1 MVLECCISYKH
12 AKEPELRPGKMIRIV
27 GMREDLTT
35 IILDLQGIMRL
46 KMFVYWIYLRS
57 GNLTY
62 NYEVIKLWA
71 HRYHEIWP
79 STVKIEKKIDCPLSK
94 HLIAIPRQNHHL
106 NKHPLNSWWWRKHK
120 QINYHARKSQAYKNP
135 IVTYVRCLKSV
146 KHDQMVAK

>member
-57 GNLTY
+57 GTWSY

-71 HRYHEIWP
+71 HRYHEIRP
-79 STVKIEKKIDCPLSK
+79 STVKIEKKLTVHCQSILYQSSVRIIIWINT
-94 HLIAIPRQNHHL
+94 HLIVDDGESISKLTITHGNLKLIKTQLLRTWDAL
-106 NKHPLNSWWWRKHK
+106 NL
-120 QINYHARKSQAYKNP
+120 
-135 IVTYVRCLKSV
+135 
-146 KHDQMVAK
+146 